1 MGNNIEYLVSGKLA
15 LFTDPLTRMGGEK
28 CSYHIP
34 TYEALKGVTKSVYW
48 KPTINW
54 VIDEVRIMNPV
65 RTFAKNMKL
74 IKYHES
80 GAELS
85 VYTYLTDVSYQVRA
99 HYEWNLLRDD
109 MKADRIE
116 GKHSA
121 IIQRTLEKGGRR
133 DICLGA
139 RECQAYVEPCRFGEG
154 PGAYDD
160 IPELAFGVMFHGFD
174 YPDETG
180 REELG
185 VRFWKPVMKNG
196 IVKFIRPEECKITR
210 VVRKM
215 KANPPQSCG
224 VNDLSLEE

>member
-48 KPTINW
+48 KPTIKW
-54 VIDEVRIMNPV
+54 VIDEVRIINPV

-215 KANPPQSCG
+215 KANPPRSCG

>member
-1 MGNNIEYLVSGKLA
+1 MGNNIEYMVSGKLA

-34 TYEALKGVTKSVYW
+34 TYEALKGITKSIYW

-54 VIDEVRIMNPV
+54 VIDEVRIMNPI

-99 HYEWNLLRDD
+99 HFEWNLFRED

-116 GKHSA
+116 GKHAA
-121 IIQRTLEKGGRR
+121 IIRRTLEKGGRR
-133 DICLGA
+133 DICLGS
-139 RECQAYVEPCRFGEG
+139 RECQAYVEPCRFGDTSG
-154 PGAYDD
+154 TYDG

-180 REELG
+180 KDELG
-185 VRFWKPVMKNG
+185 VRFWKPVMKHG
-196 IVKFIRPEECKITR
+196 TVKFIRPEECSITR
-210 VVRKM
+210 TVRKM
-215 KANPPQSCG
+215 KANPPRSCG
-224 VNDLSLEE
+224 TNDSTLEA

>member
-54 VIDEVRIMNPV
+54 VIDEVRVMNPV

-121 IIQRTLEKGGRR
+121 IIQRTLEKGGRTR
-133 DICLGA
+133 YLPGCA
-139 RECQAYVEPCRFGEG
+139 RM
-154 PGAYDD
+154 PG
-160 IPELAFGVMFHGFD
+160 LCGTV
-174 YPDETG
+174 
-180 REELG
+180 
-185 VRFWKPVMKNG
+185 PVWR
-196 IVKFIRPEECKITR
+196 RPGS
-210 VVRKM
+210 V
-215 KANPPQSCG
+215 
-224 VNDLSLEE
+224 

>member
-48 KPTINW
+48 KPSSNW
-54 VIDEVRIMNPV
+54 VIDEVRIINPV

-215 KANPPQSCG
+215 KANPPRSCG

>member
-1 MGNNIEYLVSGKLA
+1 MGTNIEYLVSGKLA

-34 TYEALKGVTKSVYW
+34 TYEALKGVTKSIYW

-54 VIDEVRIMNPV
+54 VIDEVRIINPV

-99 HYEWNLLRDD
+99 HFEWNLLRDD
-109 MKADRIE
+109 MKADRNE

-139 RECQAYVEPCRFGEG
+139 RECQAYVEPCRFGDG

-160 IPELAFGVMFHGFD
+160 IPELSFGVMFHGFD

-185 VRFWKPVMKNG
+185 VRFWKPVMKHG
-196 IVKFIRPEECKITR
+196 VVEFIRPEKCDINR

-215 KANPPQSCG
+215 KANPPHSCG
-224 VNDLSLEE
+224 TQDSSLEE

>member
-1 MGNNIEYLVSGKLA
+1 MGNNIEYLESGKLA

-54 VIDEVRIMNPV
+54 VIDEVRIINPV

-185 VRFWKPVMKNG
+185 VRFSKPVMKNG

-215 KANPPQSCG
+215 KANPPRSCG
-224 VNDLSLEE
+224 VNDLSLDE

>member
-1 MGNNIEYLVSGKLA
+1 
-15 LFTDPLTRMGGEK
+15 
-28 CSYHIP
+28 
-34 TYEALKGVTKSVYW
+34 
-48 KPTINW
+48 
-54 VIDEVRIMNPV
+54 
-65 RTFAKNMKL
+65 
-74 IKYHES
+74 
-80 GAELS
+80 
-85 VYTYLTDVSYQVRA
+85 
-99 HYEWNLLRDD
+99 

-215 KANPPQSCG
+215 KANPPRSCG

>member
-15 LFTDPLTRMGGEK
+15 LFTDPLTRKKKKK

-54 VIDEVRIMNPV
+54 VIDEVRIINPV
-65 RTFAKNMKL
+65 RTYAKNMKL

-215 KANPPQSCG
+215 KANPPRSCG

>member
-54 VIDEVRIMNPV
+54 VIDEVRVMNPV

-210 VVRKM
+210 AVRKM
-215 KANPPQSCG
+215 KANPPRSCG

>member
-54 VIDEVRIMNPV
+54 VIDEVRVMNPV

-139 RECQAYVEPCRFGEG
+139 RECQA
-154 PGAYDD
+154 
-160 IPELAFGVMFHGFD
+160 
-174 YPDETG
+174 
-180 REELG
+180 
-185 VRFWKPVMKNG
+185 
-196 IVKFIRPEECKITR
+196 
-210 VVRKM
+210 
-215 KANPPQSCG
+215 
-224 VNDLSLEE
+224 

>member
-1 MGNNIEYLVSGKLA
+1 
-15 LFTDPLTRMGGEK
+15 MGGEK

-54 VIDEVRIMNPV
+54 VIDEVRIINPV

-185 VRFWKPVMKNG
+185 VRFWKPGMKNG

-215 KANPPQSCG
+215 KANPPRSCG

>member
-154 PGAYDD
+154 PGAYDY

-210 VVRKM
+210 AVRKM
-215 KANPPQSCG
+215 KANPPRSCG
-224 VNDLSLEE
+224 INDLYLEE

>member
-54 VIDEVRIMNPV
+54 VIDEVRIINPV

-215 KANPPQSCG
+215 KANPPRSCG